1 MLFRSEKLR
10 YMPSEKPYFIY
21 LIDQNQKKMPQTTR
35 YTPGVAKVQK
45 VKVNT
50 TQELFDMIEKVIED
64 IGGIYEKNE

>member
-1 MLFRSEKLR
+1 
-10 YMPSEKPYFIY
+10 
-21 LIDQNQKKMPQTTR
+21 MPQTTR